1 MRFIC
6 DHDYHIHSGLSLCS
20 DDPKQT
26 PKAILDFSKANG
38 FKKIC
43 LTDHY
48 WDESVPK
55 AGSVEFYDVQN
66 TAHIEKAL
74 PLPQDDEVEYHFG
87 AEVDMD
93 KNYTIGIGDKMLE
106 NSISSSFRPP
116 ICILSALPSTKKTPL
131 LNAVPSSLSNA
142 SKSFL
147 TPIAVP

>member
-1 MRFIC
+1 MPIIIRPQRTGKEVISMRFIC

-55 AGSVEFYDVQN
+55 AGSVEFY
-66 TAHIEKAL
+66 
-74 PLPQDDEVEYHFG
+74 
-87 AEVDMD
+87 
-93 KNYTIGIGDKMLE
+93 
-106 NSISSSFRPP
+106 
-116 ICILSALPSTKKTPL
+116 
-131 LNAVPSSLSNA
+131 
-142 SKSFL
+142 
-147 TPIAVP
+147 

>member
-48 WDESVPK
+48 
-55 AGSVEFYDVQN
+55 
-66 TAHIEKAL
+66 
-74 PLPQDDEVEYHFG
+74 
-87 AEVDMD
+87 
-93 KNYTIGIGDKMLE
+93 
-106 NSISSSFRPP
+106 
-116 ICILSALPSTKKTPL
+116 
-131 LNAVPSSLSNA
+131 
-142 SKSFL
+142 
-147 TPIAVP
+147 